1 MTSIMERPSPTR
13 CTINSEDESQ
23 KYLQANSG
31 IPCHDM
37 LLGATGSSNSRKDT
51 TGDPIFVAPALPP
64 VTRHMSCYI
73 QRASPWF
80 VGQGNRVNAPSA
92 LELHFARRF
101 LGGDTDMSMIDVQKG
116 KKILLNGIKDLPD
129 EIIQDTVLAAQAECE
144 HTHLVALASAWGLE
158 EIERHPPSSKRFWS
172 NCTRAQLEDDADFT
186 MAAYVEDFVA
196 FTVADSKLDHLEDA
210 ADAREL
216 NLPMDDA
223 TPELYVNSCLEA
235 IIQDSGNH
243 IYNWPY

>member
-1 MTSIMERPSPTR
+1 MTSIMEHPSPTR

-23 KYLQANSG
+23 EQQALV
-31 IPCHDM
+31 I
-37 LLGATGSSNSRKDT
+37 LGKTLP
-51 TGDPIFVAPALPP
+51 GDPIFVAPALPP

-101 LGGDTDMSMIDVQKG
+101 LGGDTDMSMIDVQK
-116 KKILLNGIKDLPD
+116 DA
-129 EIIQDTVLAAQAECE
+129 VLAAQAECE
-144 HTHLVALASAWGLE
+144 HTRLVALASAWGLE
-158 EIERHPPSSKRFWS
+158 EIERHARLQTKIVNHNSKMYADSLVEASFFEALLVKR
-172 NCTRAQLEDDADFT
+172 TRAQLEDDADFT